1 MVTGIWTSSRPDET
15 PGFRFFA
22 TTPATRTPGAGRG
35 ASTPC
40 RPGRE
45 NHGDDRRD
53 RQVATIQ
60 AGSGYVSSSP
70 PIAAF
75 GLGQDTQVDSIEVVF
90 SDGMQASL
98 ASPEVHNVVSNWHP
112 LLRP

>member
-1 MVTGIWTSSRPDET
+1 M
-15 PGFRFFA
+15 
-22 TTPATRTPGAGRG
+22 
-35 ASTPC
+35 
-40 RPGRE
+40 
-45 NHGDDRRD
+45 
-53 RQVATIQ
+53 QQ
-60 AGSGYVSSSP
+60 P

-90 SDGMQASL
+90 PDGMQASL